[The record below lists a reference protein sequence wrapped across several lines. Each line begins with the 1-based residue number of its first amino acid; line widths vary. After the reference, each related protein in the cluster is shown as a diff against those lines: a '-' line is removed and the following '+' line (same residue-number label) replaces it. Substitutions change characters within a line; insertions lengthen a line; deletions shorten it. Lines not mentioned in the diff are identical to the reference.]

1 MKKLVIG
8 IVILLAVIVSAAIIV
23 PQLIP
28 VDTYKKLVSD
38 QVRGATGRELD
49 IRGKVSMSVLP
60 WLALELND
68 VTFSNAPGSKQKHMV
83 KLSRL
88 ALNLKL
94 FPLLSGNVEV
104 GKFILQD
111 PAIFLEV
118 DRSGRANWEFQAAS
132 PAGEK
137 KKAEK
142 SPAGGS
148 SIGLPVS
155 DIRLGEVGIRN
166 GTVHFSNAKTG
177 ETQKLSGVN
186 LSVSLPSLDSP
197 FSAKGEVTWN
207 KKKVTLETGAG
218 SLRSIIEGKDTKVS
232 AKIGSEPLN
241 VDFAGSVRLK
251 PSMRVA
257 GQWGVRAPSVRNL
270 AAWAGQP
277 IAFKGEGF
285 GLFEIK
291 GKVTAQKD
299 SVSLDNVD
307 IQFDQIKGKAK
318 SRVRFASPRPSVEGS
333 LELERLDLNPYLP
346 EKKPAAAAPG
356 KAPAP
361 SQGKPA
367 SSSQTGP
374 AWSDAPID
382 FSPLR
387 LVDADLAFGVKA
399 IIYDKIQVGES
410 AVTLKLKNG
419 KMNLDL
425 ARLNLYKGTGQ
436 TKIYLDSTAN
446 PPTLTKKGKVS
457 GIQALPFLKDAMQL
471 KFLSGNANTE
481 FSVSAR
487 GRSQLQLVKSLGGTI
502 SVQFLNGAIEGVNLG
517 AMFRNVKSA
526 FLDPKA
532 RETQKT
538 DFSELS
544 ATFQIQNGVMRTGDL
559 LMKSPLLRLT
569 GKGAISLPPK
579 TMDMRLEPKLV
590 FTSKGQGGATGA
602 SGIKVPIIVKGPWDN
617 LSYRPDIA
625 GIIKSPPSAEDVK
638 GLIEGV
644 TKGGKKSKTDKVT
657 DTLKGLFR

>member
-1 MKKLVIG
+1 MKKLIIG
-8 IVILLAVIVSAAIIV
+8 IVILLVALVGAAIIV

-60 WLALELND
+60 RLALELND

-83 KLSRL
+83 KLSSL
-88 ALNLKL
+88 SLNLKL
-94 FPLLSGNVEV
+94 LPLLSGNVEV
-104 GKFILQD
+104 GKFVLQD

-118 DRSGRANWEFQAAS
+118 DRNGRANWEFQTGS
-132 PAGEK
+132 K
-137 KKAEK
+137 KKVEK
-142 SPAGGS
+142 SGTGGS

-177 ETQKLSGVN
+177 EMQKLSGVN

-207 KKKVTLETGAG
+207 GKKVTLDTGAG
-218 SLRSIIEGKDTKVS
+218 GLRSIIEGKNTKVS
-232 AKIGSEPLN
+232 AKISSEPLN
-241 VDFAGSVRLK
+241 VDFDGSVRLK

-257 GQWGVRAPSVRNL
+257 GQWGVRVPSVRNL

-346 EKKPAAAAPG
+346 EKKPAGTPSP
-356 KAPAP
+356 KAK
-361 SQGKPA
+361 SKP
-367 SSSQTGP
+367 TGP
-374 AWSDAPID
+374 AWSDEPID
-382 FSPLR
+382 FAPLR
-387 LVDADLAFGVKA
+387 SVDADLAFGVKA
-399 IIYDKIQVGES
+399 IIYEKIQIGES

-436 TKIYLDSTAN
+436 TKIYLDATAN

-471 KFLSGNANTE
+471 EFLSGNANTE

-487 GRSQLQLVKSLGGTI
+487 GRSQLQLVKSLGGNI

-544 ATFQIQNGVMRTGDL
+544 STFQIKNGVMRTSDL

-569 GKGAISLPPK
+569 GKGSISLPPK

-602 SGIKVPIIVKGPWDN
+602 SGIKVPILVKGPWDN
-617 LSYRPDIA
+617 LSYQPDIA
-625 GIIKSPPSAEDVK
+625 GIIKSPSSVEDVK

-644 TKGGKKSKTDKVT
+644 TKDGKKSKKDKVT
-657 DTLKGLFR
+657 ETLKDLFR